1 MSIRAL
7 QQIGHAKH
15 GSSGFDAPSRVS
27 RLLSLGVRYHV
38 GSEVSE
44 VVQVSVGEDTYILED
59 GVPSMTTTGTLYLA
73 LELGWDKWLLA
84 CATQAAQ
91 KPRFRALPARDLGRL
106 QQEIAKA
113 KQRFGLPADAPV
125 YTCYEAGRDGF
136 WLHRALTSRG
146 IHNVVVDSGA
156 IEVNRRRKRA
166 KTDPIDAG
174 KLLKLLCRYH
184 GGERKVWSVV
194 NVPTAADEDRRQLH
208 RGLKDLQRQQTE
220 CSNRIK
226 GLLASQG
233 LEAPVDANFRTTLA
247 QLRDWAGQPVPA
259 GLRERVLQ
267 EFAVWEAL
275 HRQVRDAA
283 NEQERRLR
291 EEQEPYLD
299 QVRRLLGL
307 KAVGVRSAWIL
318 VTELFAW
325 RDIKNGKELGA
336 LVGLT
341 PTPYD
346 RGQSEREQ
354 GISKAGTKHVRGLL
368 VELAWRWRRWQ
379 PGSALS
385 LWYERRFGSGNK
397 RARKV
402 GIVALA
408 RKLLIALW
416 RYLRHGEVPEGA
428 AEKDW
433 RLRVSSTAR
442 RHAHAA
448 AALG

>member
-1 MSIRAL
+1 M
-7 QQIGHAKH
+7 
-15 GSSGFDAPSRVS
+15 
-27 RLLSLGVRYHV
+27 
-38 GSEVSE
+38 
-44 VVQVSVGEDTYILED
+44 TTTT
-59 GVPSMTTTGTLYLA
+59 TTTGTLYIA
-73 LELGWDKWLLA
+73 LELGQDKWLLA
-84 CATQAAQ
+84 AATQAAQ
-91 KPRFRALPARDLGRL
+91 KPRLRGLPARDLTRL
-106 QQEIAKA
+106 REEIAKA
-113 KQRFGLPADAPV
+113 KQRFGLPAEAPV
-125 YTCYEAGRDGF
+125 CTCYEAGRDGF
-136 WLHRALTSRG
+136 WLHRALTAMGLR
-146 IHNVVVDSGA
+146 NVVVDSGA
-156 IEVNRRRKRA
+156 IEVNRRRKHA

-174 KLLKLLCRYH
+174 KLVQLLCRYH

-194 NVPTAADEDRRQLH
+194 NVPTVADEDRRQLH

-233 LEAPVDANFRTTLA
+233 LQAPVDADLRTTLA
-247 QLRDWAGQPVPA
+247 ELRDWAGQPVPA
-259 GLRERVLQ
+259 GLQQRVLQ

-283 NEQERRLR
+283 NQQEQQLR
-291 EEQEPYLD
+291 EGQEPYLE

-346 RGQSEREQ
+346 SGKSEREQ
-354 GISKAGTKHVRGLL
+354 GISKAGNKHVRGLI
-368 VELAWRWRRWQ
+368 VELAWLWRRWQ
-379 PGSALS
+379 PASALS
-385 LWYERRFGSGNK
+385 QWYERRFAAGNK
-397 RARKV
+397 RTRKI

-416 RYLRHGEVPEGA
+416 RYLKHGEVPEGA
-428 AEKDW
+428 EEKDW
-433 RLRVSSTAR
+433 KLRVSSTAR
-442 RHAHAA
+442 RHAKAA
-448 AALG
+448 ATAPG